1 MKVYYC
7 THRQNGSTKVFI
19 TGSMTAAVSW
29 AMYYARE
36 TKKNKEAV
44 ADQKIHGWKLNGTH
58 GERLFR
64 AAQIGAGLG
73 GDVMDVEVDL
83 KRGTTTLKLDRD
95 RTIENGKVGEWR
107 HKG

>member
-7 THRQNGSTKVFI
+7 THRQNGSTKVCI
-19 TGSMTAAVSW
+19 TGSMTVAVSW
-29 AMYYARE
+29 SMYHARE

-44 ADQKIHGWKLNGTH
+44 ATQKIQGWKLSGTH

-73 GDVMDVEVDL
+73 GDVVDVEVDGNG
-83 KRGTTTLKLDRD
+83 GTTVLKLDQE
-95 RTIENGKVGEWR
+95 RTIENGKVGAWM